1 MTSYEILGKNFKFLL
16 FGLAQKALNLNRNIF
31 IVLTW
36 AQGAYFTL
44 IKQNEVEIAGKPKRN
59 VAIPG

>member
-1 MTSYEILGKNFKFLL
+1 M
-16 FGLAQKALNLNRNIF
+16 NRNIF